1 MVETVRLVNENT
13 SNDELGGPIF
23 ASSPIVHQVAI
34 VAELC
39 GIYQM
44 CWEPAIN
51 QCASL
56 QGSNFDNS
64 ACGKHQ
70 QSQQSSDDVEIMVMH
85 PTLTSNRMIV
95 GNMIAGQWHLSIQFV
110 AHIADLGE
118 GESLDETVVDS
129 DEVSKRRLMEGFV
142 KR

>member
-1 MVETVRLVNENT
+1 
-13 SNDELGGPIF
+13 
-23 ASSPIVHQVAI
+23 
-34 VAELC
+34 
-39 GIYQM
+39 M

-95 GNMIAGQWHLSIQFV
+95 GNMIAGGFRQGQKQITNRGKRKFKLLCCIFLKIFYPYMSRTSTWLILVKGKVWMKLWWTLMRS
-110 AHIADLGE
+110 ARE
-118 GESLDETVVDS
+118 GLWKV
-129 DEVSKRRLMEGFV
+129 L
-142 KR
+142 